1 MRLLIVEDEQELAKP
16 LKEGL
21 EYQKYAV
28 DLAYDGEQGE
38 RLARENTYDVVV
50 LDIMLPKKDGI
61 SVTRSLRSDGI
72 TTPILILTAKGT
84 VEDKTTGLDAGADD
98 YLPKP
103 FAFDE
108 LSARI
113 RALLRRATPEKKPVL
128 TVGDLTLDPATHEVK
143 RGEKRVELV
152 KKDFQLLEYLMRNAE
167 RVLTRAEIEEHV
179 WDRDAELW
187 SDVIRSHV
195 KTLRA
200 KVDRGFKQKLIQTV
214 HGVGYKISAKG

>member
-1 MRLLIVEDEQELAKP
+1 MRLLIVEDEADLAKP

-28 DLAYDGEQGE
+28 DLAFDGEEGE
-38 RLARENTYDVVV
+38 RLARENSYDVIV
-50 LDIMLPKKDGI
+50 LDIMLPKKDGVSI
-61 SVTRSLRSDGI
+61 TKTLRQDGI
-72 TTPILILTAKGT
+72 ATPILMLTAKGT
-84 VEDKTTGLDAGADD
+84 VEDKTVGLDAGADD

-103 FAFDE
+103 FAFGE

-113 RALLRRATPEKKPVL
+113 RALLRRTNQEKKPVL
-128 TVGDLTLDPATHEVK
+128 TVADLTLDPATHEVSRSSK
-143 RGEKRVELV
+143 KIDLV

-179 WDRDAELW
+179 WDRNAELW

-200 KVDRGFKQKLIQTV
+200 KVDRGFKQKLIRTV
-214 HGVGYKISAKG
+214 HGVGYKISAK

>member
-28 DLAYDGEQGE
+28 DLAFDGEEGE
-38 RLARENTYDVVV
+38 RLARENKYDVIVM
-50 LDIMLPKKDGI
+50 DIMLPNKDGI
-61 SVTRSLRSDGI
+61 SIVRDLRRDDI
-72 TTPILILTAKGT
+72 NTPILMLTAKGT
-84 VEDKTTGLDAGADD
+84 VEDKTVGLDAGADD

-108 LSARI
+108 LSARV
-113 RALLRRATPEKKPVL
+113 RALMRRTGQEKKPLLQVA
-128 TVGDLTLDPATHEVK
+128 DLVLDPATHEIT
-143 RGEKRVELV
+143 RGEKKIDLV
-152 KKDFQLLEYLMRNAE
+152 KKDFQLLEYMMRNAE

-179 WDRDAELW
+179 WDRNAELW
-187 SDVIRSHV
+187 SDVIRSHI

-200 KVDRGFKQKLIQTV
+200 KVDRGFKQKLIRTI
-214 HGVGYKISAKG
+214 HGVGYKISAK

>member
-1 MRLLIVEDEQELAKP
+1 MRLLIVEDEAELAKP

-28 DLAYDGEQGE
+28 DLAYDGEEGE
-38 RLARENTYDVVV
+38 RLARENSYDVIV
-50 LDIMLPKKDGI
+50 LDLMLPKKDGI
-61 SVTRSLRSDGI
+61 SVVKSLRRDDV

-84 VEDKTTGLDAGADD
+84 VEDKTVGLDAGADD

-113 RALLRRATPEKKPVL
+113 RALMRRSGQDKKPLLEVA
-128 TVGDLTLDPATHEVK
+128 DLKLDPATHDVT
-143 RGEKRVELV
+143 RGDKKIELV

-187 SDVIRSHV
+187 SDVIRSHI

-200 KVDRGFKQKLIQTV
+200 KVDRGFKQKLIRTI
-214 HGVGYKISAKG
+214 HGVGYKISGK

>member
-1 MRLLIVEDEQELAKP
+1 MRLLIVEDEAELAKP

-28 DLAYDGEQGE
+28 DLAFDGEEGE
-38 RLARENTYDVVV
+38 KLARENSYDVIV
-50 LDIMLPKKDGI
+50 LDLMLPKKDGI
-61 SVTRSLRSDGI
+61 SVVKSLRHDSVM
-72 TTPILILTAKGT
+72 TPILILTAKGT
-84 VEDKTTGLDAGADD
+84 VEDKTVGLDAGADD

-113 RALLRRATPEKKPVL
+113 RALMRRSGQDKKPLLQVA
-128 TVGDLTLDPATHEVK
+128 DLVLDPATHDVS
-143 RGEKRVELV
+143 RGEKKIDLV

-179 WDRDAELW
+179 WDRNAELW
-187 SDVIRSHV
+187 SDVIRSHI

-200 KVDRGFKQKLIQTV
+200 KIDRGYKQKLIRTV
-214 HGVGYKISAKG
+214 HGVGYKISAK

>member
-1 MRLLIVEDEQELAKP
+1 MRLLIVEDEKELAKP

-28 DLAYDGEQGE
+28 DLAFDGEEGE
-38 RLARENTYDVVV
+38 RLARENNYDVIV

-61 SVTRSLRSDGI
+61 SITKSLRSDSI
-72 TTPILILTAKGT
+72 TTPIIMLTAKGT
-84 VEDKTTGLDAGADD
+84 VEDRTTGLDAGADD

-103 FAFDE
+103 FAFGE

-113 RALLRRATPEKKPVL
+113 RALMRRTASEKKPVL
-128 TVGDLTLDPATHEVK
+128 QVGDLTLDPATHEVLRDGK
-143 RGEKRVELV
+143 KIDLV
-152 KKDFQLLEYLMRNAE
+152 KKDFQLLEYLMRNAD

-179 WDRDAELW
+179 WDRNAELW
-187 SDVIRSHV
+187 SDVIRSHI

-200 KVDRGFKQKLIQTV
+200 KIDRGTKQRLIKTV
-214 HGVGYKISAKG
+214 HGVGYKISVK

>member
-1 MRLLIVEDEQELAKP
+1 MRLLIVEDETDLAKP

-28 DLAYDGEQGE
+28 DLAFDGEEGE
-38 RLARENTYDVVV
+38 RLARENSYDVIV
-50 LDIMLPKKDGI
+50 LDIMLPKKDGVSI
-61 SVTRSLRSDGI
+61 TKTLRQDGI
-72 TTPILILTAKGT
+72 ATPILMLTAKGT

-103 FAFDE
+103 FAFGE

-113 RALLRRATPEKKPVL
+113 RALLRRTNQEKKPVL
-128 TVGDLTLDPATHEVK
+128 TVADLTLDPATHEVSRAGK
-143 RGEKRVELV
+143 KIELV

-179 WDRDAELW
+179 WDRNAELW

-200 KVDRGFKQKLIQTV
+200 KVDRGAKQKLIRTV
-214 HGVGYKISAKG
+214 HGVGYKISAK

>member
-28 DLAYDGEQGE
+28 DLAFDGEEGE
-38 RLARENTYDVVV
+38 RLARENKYDVIVM
-50 LDIMLPKKDGI
+50 DIMLPNKDGI
-61 SVTRSLRSDGI
+61 SIVRDLRRDDI
-72 TTPILILTAKGT
+72 NTPILMLTAKGS
-84 VEDKTTGLDAGADD
+84 VEDKTVGLDAGADD

-108 LSARI
+108 LSARV
-113 RALLRRATPEKKPVL
+113 RALMRRTGQEKKPILQVA
-128 TVGDLTLDPATHEVK
+128 DLVLDPATHEIT
-143 RGEKRVELV
+143 RGEKKIDLV
-152 KKDFQLLEYLMRNAE
+152 KKDFQLLEYMMRNAE

-179 WDRDAELW
+179 WDRNAELW
-187 SDVIRSHV
+187 SDVIRSHI

-200 KVDRGFKQKLIQTV
+200 KVDRGFKQKLIRTI
-214 HGVGYKISAKG
+214 HGVGYKISAK

>member
-1 MRLLIVEDEQELAKP
+1 MRLLIVEDEADLAKP

-28 DLAYDGEQGE
+28 DLAFDGEEGE
-38 RLARENTYDVVV
+38 RLARENSYDVIV
-50 LDIMLPKKDGI
+50 LDIMLPKKDGVSI
-61 SVTRSLRSDGI
+61 TKTLRQDGI
-72 TTPILILTAKGT
+72 ATPILMLTAKGT
-84 VEDKTTGLDAGADD
+84 VEDKTAGLDAGADD

-103 FAFDE
+103 FAFGE

-113 RALLRRATPEKKPVL
+113 RALLRRTNQEKKPVL
-128 TVGDLTLDPATHEVK
+128 TVADLTLDPATHEVSRSAK
-143 RGEKRVELV
+143 KIDLV

-179 WDRDAELW
+179 WDRNAELW

-200 KVDRGFKQKLIQTV
+200 KVDRGFKQKLIRTV
-214 HGVGYKISAKG
+214 HGVGYKISAK

>member
-1 MRLLIVEDEQELAKP
+1 MRLLIVEDEQELARP

-28 DLAYDGEQGE
+28 DLAHDGEVGE
-38 RLARENTYDVVV
+38 ALARENTYDVIV

-61 SVTRSLRSDGI
+61 SITRDLRSAGVK
-72 TTPILILTAKGT
+72 TPILMLTAKGT
-84 VEDKTTGLDAGADD
+84 VEDKTAGLDAGADD

-113 RALLRRATPEKKPVL
+113 RALLRRSTQDKKPVL
-128 TVGDLTLDPATHEVK
+128 EVGDLTLDPATHEVV
-143 RGEKRVELV
+143 RAEKKIELV
-152 KKDFQLLEYLMRNAE
+152 KKDFQLLEYMMRNAD

-179 WDRDAELW
+179 WDRNAELW
-187 SDVIRSHV
+187 SDVIRSHI

-200 KVDRGFKQKLIQTV
+200 KVDRGHKDKLIKTV
-214 HGVGYKISAKG
+214 HGVGYKISAR

>member
-1 MRLLIVEDEQELAKP
+1 MRLLIVEDEKELAKP

-28 DLAYDGEQGE
+28 DIAHDGEEGE
-38 RLARENTYDVVV
+38 RLARENSYDVIV

-61 SVTRSLRSDGI
+61 SITKSLRDAKI
-72 TTPILILTAKGT
+72 DTPILILTAKGT

-113 RALLRRATPEKKPVL
+113 RALLRRATSEKQPVL
-128 TVGDLTLDPATHEVK
+128 KIADLILDPATHEVK
-143 RGEKRVELV
+143 RAVKNIDLV
-152 KKDFQLLEYLMRNAE
+152 KKDFQLLEYMMRNSE

-179 WDRDAELW
+179 WDRNAELW
-187 SDVIRSHV
+187 SDVIRSHI

-200 KVDRGFKQKLIQTV
+200 KVDRGHKLKLIKTV
-214 HGVGYKISAKG
+214 HGVGYKISAK

>member
-1 MRLLIVEDEQELAKP
+1 MRLLIVEDEKELAKP

-28 DLAYDGEQGE
+28 DLAYDGESGE
-38 RLARENTYDVVV
+38 RLARENKYDVIVM
-50 LDIMLPKKDGI
+50 DIMLPVKDGI
-61 SVTRSLRSDGI
+61 SITKSLRDSGF

-84 VEDKTTGLDAGADD
+84 IEDKTNGLDAGADD

-113 RALLRRATPEKKPVL
+113 RALLRRTSQQKKPVL
-128 TVGDLTLDPATHEVK
+128 KVANLSLDPATHEVK
-143 RGEKRVELV
+143 RGEKNIDLV
-152 KKDFQLLEYLMRNAE
+152 KKDFQLLEFMMRNAE
-167 RVLTRAEIEEHV
+167 KVLTRAEIEEHV
-179 WDRDAELW
+179 WDRNAELW
-187 SDVIRSHV
+187 SDVIRSHI

-200 KVDRGFKQKLIQTV
+200 KVDRGFKQKLIRTV
-214 HGVGYKISAKG
+214 HGVGYKISAK